1 MEQKQ
6 QTEQL
11 GTEKISTLLRN
22 LSVPALIGMFVMTLY
37 NVVDTVF
44 ISYGVG
50 IEAVAGTTVAFPMM
64 MIMIAV
70 AAALGVGGSSVI
82 SRRLGAK
89 KPEEANL
96 IFANII
102 TLILFAS
109 VAGVLISLFALEP
122 LLLLFGATPST
133 IGYAMD
139 YMFPILLGT
148 FFFTSGFAA
157 NNLVRAEGNARFAM
171 VLMIIPAAINIVLD
185 PIFIFGLNMGV
196 QGAAIA
202 TVISQAAV
210 FGMIFNYY
218 ARGKSSLKFVFENMK
233 LKAAIVKEVLSVGMP
248 AFIQQSAG
256 SILVIAVN
264 AMLIEYG
271 TEFYVGIYGIIQR
284 IVMIM
289 ALPIM
294 AVMQGMM
301 PIVGYNYGA
310 QNYDRMRETIWLTM
324 KVVTIS
330 ATSIT
335 IILVAIPE
343 PFLRIFTANQEVIEE
358 GSTAMRILFSLFF
371 VVGVQIVA
379 GGLYQALG
387 KPKQALILSLSRQL
401 LILIPLV
408 LILPPYFGV
417 IGVWLA
423 FPISDILAVGL
434 AGYLLY
440 RDRTPMLVKGK
451 DEDSEK
457 KNVPAM
463 S

>member
-1 MEQKQ
+1 MEPKQ

-64 MIMIAV
+64 MIMLAV

-82 SRRLGAK
+82 SRRLGAQ

-96 IFANII
+96 IFGNII
-102 TLILFAS
+102 TLILLVS
-109 VAGVLISLFALEP
+109 VAGILIALFTLEP
-122 LLLLFGATPST
+122 LLVLFGATPST

-148 FFFTSGFAA
+148 FFFASGFAA

-171 VLMIIPAAINIVLD
+171 VLMIIPAAINIALD

-218 ARGKSSLKFVFENMK
+218 ARGKSSLKFFFENMK
-233 LKAAIVKEVLSVGMP
+233 LKSAIVKETLSVGMP

-310 QNYDRMRETIWLTM
+310 QNYDRMRETIWLTL

-335 IILVAIPE
+335 IILLAIPG
-343 PFLRIFTANQEVIEE
+343 PFLRIFTANPEVIEE
-358 GSTAMRILFSLFF
+358 GSTAMRILFAVFF

-423 FPISDILAVGL
+423 FPISDLLAGVLAV
-434 AGYLLY
+434 YLLY
-440 RDRTPMLVKGK
+440 RDRAPMLVKGK

-457 KNVPAM
+457 KNVPVM

>member
-1 MEQKQ
+1 MEPKQ

-64 MIMIAV
+64 MIMLAV

-82 SRRLGAK
+82 SRRLGAQ

-96 IFANII
+96 IFGNII
-102 TLILFAS
+102 TLILLVS
-109 VAGVLISLFALEP
+109 VAGILIALFTLEP
-122 LLLLFGATPST
+122 LLVLFGATPST

-148 FFFTSGFAA
+148 FFFASGFAA

-171 VLMIIPAAINIVLD
+171 VLMIIPAAINIALD

-218 ARGKSSLKFVFENMK
+218 ARGKSSLKFFFENMK
-233 LKAAIVKEVLSVGMP
+233 LKSAIVKETLSVGMP

-310 QNYDRMRETIWLTM
+310 QNYDRMRETIWLTL

-335 IILVAIPE
+335 IILLAIPG
-343 PFLRIFTANQEVIEE
+343 PFLRIFTANPEVIEE
-358 GSTAMRILFSLFF
+358 GSTAMRILFAVFF

-417 IGVWLA
+417 IGVW
-423 FPISDILAVGL
+423 
-434 AGYLLY
+434 
-440 RDRTPMLVKGK
+440 
-451 DEDSEK
+451 
-457 KNVPAM
+457 
-463 S
+463 

>member
-1 MEQKQ
+1 
-6 QTEQL
+6 
-11 GTEKISTLLRN
+11 
-22 LSVPALIGMFVMTLY
+22 
-37 NVVDTVF
+37 
-44 ISYGVG
+44 
-50 IEAVAGTTVAFPMM
+50 
-64 MIMIAV
+64 
-70 AAALGVGGSSVI
+70 
-82 SRRLGAK
+82 
-89 KPEEANL
+89 
-96 IFANII
+96 
-102 TLILFAS
+102 
-109 VAGVLISLFALEP
+109 
-122 LLLLFGATPST
+122 
-133 IGYAMD
+133 
-139 YMFPILLGT
+139 
-148 FFFTSGFAA
+148 
-157 NNLVRAEGNARFAM
+157 
-171 VLMIIPAAINIVLD
+171 
-185 PIFIFGLNMGV
+185 
-196 QGAAIA
+196 
-202 TVISQAAV
+202 
-210 FGMIFNYY
+210 
-218 ARGKSSLKFVFENMK
+218 MK
-233 LKAAIVKEVLSVGMP
+233 LKSAIVKETLSVGMP

-310 QNYDRMRETIWLTM
+310 QNYDRMRETIWLTL

-335 IILVAIPE
+335 IILLAIPG
-343 PFLRIFTANQEVIEE
+343 PFLRIFTANPEVIEE
-358 GSTAMRILFSLFF
+358 GSTAMRILFAVFF

-423 FPISDILAVGL
+423 FPISDLLAVVL
-434 AGYLLY
+434 AVYLLY
-440 RDRTPMLVKGK
+440 RDRAPMLVKGK

-457 KNVPAM
+457 EECTCDELGHI
-463 S
+463 

>member
-1 MEQKQ
+1 MEPKQ

-64 MIMIAV
+64 MIMLAV

-82 SRRLGAK
+82 SRRLGAQ

-96 IFANII
+96 IFGNII
-102 TLILFAS
+102 TLILLVS
-109 VAGVLISLFALEP
+109 VAGILIALFTLEP
-122 LLLLFGATPST
+122 LLVLFGATPST

-148 FFFTSGFAA
+148 FFFASGFAA

-171 VLMIIPAAINIVLD
+171 VLMIIPAAINIALD

-218 ARGKSSLKFVFENMK
+218 ARGKSSLKFFFENMK
-233 LKAAIVKEVLSVGMP
+233 LKSAIVKETLSVGMP

-310 QNYDRMRETIWLTM
+310 QNYDRMRETIWLTL

-335 IILVAIPE
+335 IILLAIPG
-343 PFLRIFTANQEVIEE
+343 PFLRIFTANPEVIEE
-358 GSTAMRILFSLFF
+358 GSTAMRILFAVFF

-423 FPISDILAVGL
+423 FPISDLLAVVL
-434 AGYLLY
+434 AVYLLY
-440 RDRTPMLVKGK
+440 RDRAPMLVKGK

-457 KNVPAM
+457 KNVPVM

>member
-1 MEQKQ
+1 
-6 QTEQL
+6 
-11 GTEKISTLLRN
+11 
-22 LSVPALIGMFVMTLY
+22 
-37 NVVDTVF
+37 
-44 ISYGVG
+44 
-50 IEAVAGTTVAFPMM
+50 MM
-64 MIMIAV
+64 MIMLAV

-82 SRRLGAK
+82 SRRLGAQ

-96 IFANII
+96 IFGNII
-102 TLILFAS
+102 TLILLVS
-109 VAGVLISLFALEP
+109 VAGILIALFTLEP
-122 LLLLFGATPST
+122 LLVLFGATPST

-148 FFFTSGFAA
+148 FFFASGFAA

-171 VLMIIPAAINIVLD
+171 VLMIIPAAINIALD

-218 ARGKSSLKFVFENMK
+218 ARGKSSLKFFFENMK
-233 LKAAIVKEVLSVGMP
+233 LKSAIVKETLSVGMP

-310 QNYDRMRETIWLTM
+310 QNYDRMRETIWLTL

-335 IILVAIPE
+335 IILLAIPG
-343 PFLRIFTANQEVIEE
+343 PFLRIFTANPEVIEE
-358 GSTAMRILFSLFF
+358 GSTAMRILFAVFF

-423 FPISDILAVGL
+423 FPISDLLAVVL
-434 AGYLLY
+434 AVYLLY
-440 RDRTPMLVKGK
+440 RDRAPMLVKGK

-457 KNVPAM
+457 KNVPVM

>member
-1 MEQKQ
+1 MEPKQ

-64 MIMIAV
+64 MIMLAV

-82 SRRLGAK
+82 SSRLGAQ

-96 IFANII
+96 IFGNII
-102 TLILFAS
+102 TLILLVS
-109 VAGVLISLFALEP
+109 VAGILIALFTLEP
-122 LLLLFGATPST
+122 LLVLFGATPST

-148 FFFTSGFAA
+148 FFFASGFAA

-171 VLMIIPAAINIVLD
+171 VLMIIPAAINIALD

-218 ARGKSSLKFVFENMK
+218 ARGKSSLKFFFENMK
-233 LKAAIVKEVLSVGMP
+233 LKSAIVKETLSVGMP

-310 QNYDRMRETIWLTM
+310 QNYDRMRETIWLTL

-335 IILVAIPE
+335 IILLAIPG
-343 PFLRIFTANQEVIEE
+343 PFLRIFTANPEVIEE
-358 GSTAMRILFSLFF
+358 GSTAMRILFAVFF

-423 FPISDILAVGL
+423 FPISDLLAVVL
-434 AGYLLY
+434 AVYLLY
-440 RDRTPMLVKGK
+440 RDRAPMLVKGK

-457 KNVPAM
+457 KNVPVM

>member
-1 MEQKQ
+1 MEPKQ

-64 MIMIAV
+64 MIMLAV

-82 SRRLGAK
+82 SRRLGAQ

-96 IFANII
+96 IFGNII
-102 TLILFAS
+102 TLILLVS
-109 VAGVLISLFALEP
+109 VAGILIALFTLEP
-122 LLLLFGATPST
+122 LLVLFGATPST

-148 FFFTSGFAA
+148 FFFASGFAA

-171 VLMIIPAAINIVLD
+171 VLMIIPAAINIALD
-185 PIFIFGLNMGV
+185 PIFIFGLTMGV
-196 QGAAIA
+196 QGTSRH
-202 TVISQAAV
+202 TVSAQAAV

-218 ARGKSSLKFVFENMK
+218 ARGKSSLKFFFENMK
-233 LKAAIVKEVLSVGMP
+233 LKSAIVKETLSVGMP

-310 QNYDRMRETIWLTM
+310 QNYDRMRETIWLTL

-335 IILVAIPE
+335 IILLAIPG
-343 PFLRIFTANQEVIEE
+343 PFLRIFTANPEVIEE
-358 GSTAMRILFSLFF
+358 GSTAMRILFAVFF

-423 FPISDILAVGL
+423 FPISDLLAVVL
-434 AGYLLY
+434 AVYLLY
-440 RDRTPMLVKGK
+440 RDRAPMLVKGK

-457 KNVPAM
+457 KNVPVM

>member
-11 GTEKISTLLRN
+11 GTEKITTLLRN

-109 VAGVLISLFALEP
+109 VAGILISLFALEP
-122 LLLLFGATPST
+122 LLLVFAATPST

-171 VLMIIPAAINIVLD
+171 ILMIIPAVINIVLD

-210 FGMIFNYY
+210 FGMILNYY

-343 PFLRIFTANQEVIEE
+343 PFLRIFTANPEVIEE

>member
-1 MEQKQ
+1 MEPKQ

-64 MIMIAV
+64 MIMLAV

-82 SRRLGAK
+82 SRRLGAQ

-96 IFANII
+96 IFGNII
-102 TLILFAS
+102 TLILLVS
-109 VAGVLISLFALEP
+109 VAGILIALFTLEP
-122 LLLLFGATPST
+122 LLVLFGATPST

-148 FFFTSGFAA
+148 FFFASGFAA

-171 VLMIIPAAINIVLD
+171 VLMIIPAAINIALD

-218 ARGKSSLKFVFENMK
+218 ARGKSSLKFFFENMK
-233 LKAAIVKEVLSVGMP
+233 LKSAIVKETLSVGMP

-310 QNYDRMRETIWLTM
+310 QNYDRMRETIWLTL

-335 IILVAIPE
+335 IILLAIPG
-343 PFLRIFTANQEVIEE
+343 PFLRIFTANPEVIEE
-358 GSTAMRILFSLFF
+358 GSTAMRILFAVFF

-401 LILIPLV
+401 LFSFRS
-408 LILPPYFGV
+408 Y
-417 IGVWLA
+417 
-423 FPISDILAVGL
+423 
-434 AGYLLY
+434 
-440 RDRTPMLVKGK
+440 
-451 DEDSEK
+451 
-457 KNVPAM
+457 
-463 S
+463 

>member
-1 MEQKQ
+1 MEPKQ

-64 MIMIAV
+64 MIMLAV

-82 SRRLGAK
+82 SRRLGAQ

-96 IFANII
+96 IFGNII
-102 TLILFAS
+102 TLILLVS
-109 VAGVLISLFALEP
+109 VAGILIALFTLEP
-122 LLLLFGATPST
+122 LLVLFGATPST

-148 FFFTSGFAA
+148 FFFASGFAA

-171 VLMIIPAAINIVLD
+171 VLMIIPAAINIALD

-218 ARGKSSLKFVFENMK
+218 ARGKSSLKFFFENMK
-233 LKAAIVKEVLSVGMP
+233 LKSAIVKETLSVGMP

-256 SILVIAVN
+256 SI
-264 AMLIEYG
+264 
-271 TEFYVGIYGIIQR
+271 
-284 IVMIM
+284 
-289 ALPIM
+289 
-294 AVMQGMM
+294 
-301 PIVGYNYGA
+301 
-310 QNYDRMRETIWLTM
+310 W
-324 KVVTIS
+324 
-330 ATSIT
+330 
-335 IILVAIPE
+335 
-343 PFLRIFTANQEVIEE
+343 
-358 GSTAMRILFSLFF
+358 
-371 VVGVQIVA
+371 
-379 GGLYQALG
+379 
-387 KPKQALILSLSRQL
+387 
-401 LILIPLV
+401 
-408 LILPPYFGV
+408 
-417 IGVWLA
+417 
-423 FPISDILAVGL
+423 
-434 AGYLLY
+434 
-440 RDRTPMLVKGK
+440 
-451 DEDSEK
+451 
-457 KNVPAM
+457 
-463 S
+463 

>member
-1 MEQKQ
+1 MEPKQ

-64 MIMIAV
+64 MIMLAV

-82 SRRLGAK
+82 SRRLGAQ

-96 IFANII
+96 IFGNII
-102 TLILFAS
+102 TLILLVS
-109 VAGVLISLFALEP
+109 VAGILIALFTLEP
-122 LLLLFGATPST
+122 LLVLFGATPST

-148 FFFTSGFAA
+148 FFFASGFAA

-171 VLMIIPAAINIVLD
+171 VLMIIPAAINIALD
-185 PIFIFGLNMGV
+185 PMFIFGLNVGV
-196 QGAAIA
+196 RGAA
-202 TVISQAAV
+202 
-210 FGMIFNYY
+210 
-218 ARGKSSLKFVFENMK
+218 
-233 LKAAIVKEVLSVGMP
+233 
-248 AFIQQSAG
+248 
-256 SILVIAVN
+256 IAVN

-310 QNYDRMRETIWLTM
+310 QNYDRMRETIWLTL

-335 IILVAIPE
+335 IILLAIPG
-343 PFLRIFTANQEVIEE
+343 PFLRIFTANPEVIEE
-358 GSTAMRILFSLFF
+358 GSTAMRILFAVFF

-423 FPISDILAVGL
+423 FPISDLLAVVL
-434 AGYLLY
+434 AVYLLY
-440 RDRTPMLVKGK
+440 RDRAPMLVKGK

-457 KNVPAM
+457 KNVPVM